1 MKKGRFSLVAHPW
14 LFMLVFLL
22 LTPVISTLAAIFLVY
37 VAKLPGEAPTFGFWL
52 NALYKSLMVFLVAPF
67 VLGYYRLSHS
77 YAAYLSEIRLTRW
90 QPALKLILLGVS
102 CWLILAL
109 CQVVCTFIYR
119 LSQGGAID
127 LAFLRSAFPLGS
139 EFPPQSFGWLN
150 STTSV
155 LEEIT
160 FRGLMLALF
169 LRFYTPPKAVLFT
182 ALGFGAFHLM
192 GLLDGAA
199 PVWVIGQVIWAAI
212 LGLCYGYITLKTGS
226 LLPAMLIH
234 FLCNLFIYPLTA
246 YVQDNASMLVVVLYG
261 VTLTMGVI
269 PAALMSLWAR
279 ALTSWWFEPRSLTV
293 KTSPTNE
300 GTTQIDEYQNVSQNF
315 Q

>member
-1 MKKGRFSLVAHPW
+1 MKKNRFTLVTHPW

-22 LTPVISTLAAIFLVY
+22 LTTVAGTLATIFLVY
-37 VAKLPGEAPTFGFWL
+37 VARLPGEAPTFGFWL

-67 VLGYYRLSHS
+67 VLGYNRLSHS

-90 QPALKLILLGVS
+90 QPALKLFLLGVS
-102 CWLILAL
+102 CWLIMAV
-109 CQVVCTFIYR
+109 CQVACTFIYR

-127 LAFLRSAFPLGS
+127 MAFLRSAFPLGS

-150 STTSV
+150 STTSI

-160 FRGLMLALF
+160 FRGMMLALF
-169 LRFYTPPKAVLFT
+169 LRFYPPPKAVLFS

-199 PVWVIGQVIWAAI
+199 PVWVVGMVIWAAI
-212 LGLCYGYITLKTGS
+212 LGVCYGYITLKTGS

-246 YVQDNASMLVVVLYG
+246 YMQDNASTLVVVLYG

-269 PAALMSLWAR
+269 PAALMLLWSR
-279 ALTSWWFEPRSLTV
+279 IFTSRWLEPRSLTERTLLSFERV
-293 KTSPTNE
+293 ETKNA
-300 GTTQIDEYQNVSQNF
+300 
-315 Q
+315 

>member
-1 MKKGRFSLVAHPW
+1 MKKSRFSRVAHPW

-22 LTPVISTLAAIFLVY
+22 LMQVIGTLAATFLVY
-37 VAKLPGEAPTFGFWL
+37 VAKLPSGAPTFGFWL
-52 NALYKSLMVFLVAPF
+52 NALYKSLMVFVIAPF
-67 VLGYYRLSHS
+67 VLGYNRLSHS

-127 LAFLRSAFPLGS
+127 LPFLRSAFPLGS

-150 STTSV
+150 STTSI

-160 FRGLMLALF
+160 FRGMMLALF
-169 LRFYTPPKAVLFT
+169 LRFYTPPKAVLFS
-182 ALGFGAFHLM
+182 ALGFGTSHLM

-199 PVWVIGQVIWAAI
+199 PVWVIGMVIWAAI
-212 LGLCYGYITLKTGS
+212 LGVCYGYITLKTGS
-226 LLPAMLIH
+226 LLPAILIH

-246 YVQDNASMLVVVLYG
+246 YVQDNASTLVVVLYG

-279 ALTSWWFEPRSLTV
+279 TFTSRWFEPRSLTD
-293 KTSPTNE
+293 SPTPILKRVETRNA
-300 GTTQIDEYQNVSQNF
+300 
-315 Q
+315 

>member
-1 MKKGRFSLVAHPW
+1 MKKNRFSLVAHPW

-22 LTPVISTLAAIFLVY
+22 LTPVAAYLSVIFLVY
-37 VAKLPGEAPTFGFWL
+37 IVKLPNQAPTFGFWL
-52 NALYKSLMVFLVAPF
+52 NVLYKSLMVFLVAPF

-77 YAAYLSEIRLTRW
+77 YAAYLSGIRLTRW

-109 CQVVCTFIYR
+109 CQVACTFIYR
-119 LSQGGAID
+119 LSQYGAID

-150 STTSV
+150 STTSI

-160 FRGLMLALF
+160 FRGMMLALF
-169 LRFYTPPKAVLFT
+169 LRFYPPPKAVLFS

-199 PVWVIGQVIWAAI
+199 PVWVVGMVIWAAI
-212 LGLCYGYITLKTGS
+212 LGVFYGYITLKTGS

-246 YVQDNASMLVVVLYG
+246 YMQDNASTLVVVLYG

-279 ALTSWWFEPRSLTV
+279 TFTSRWFEPRSLTD
-293 KTSPTNE
+293 KTTPFFERVETKNA
-300 GTTQIDEYQNVSQNF
+300 
-315 Q
+315 

>member
-1 MKKGRFSLVAHPW
+1 MKKNRFSLVAHPW

-22 LTPVISTLAAIFLVY
+22 LTPVAAYLSVIFLVY
-37 VAKLPGEAPTFGFWL
+37 VVKLPNQAPTFGFWL
-52 NALYKSLMVFLVAPF
+52 NVLYKSLMVFLVAPF
-67 VLGYYRLSHS
+67 VLGYYRLTHS
-77 YAAYLSEIRLTRW
+77 YTAYLSEIHLTCW

-109 CQVVCTFIYR
+109 CQVACTFIYR

-127 LAFLRSAFPLGS
+127 LTFLRSAFPLGS

-150 STTSV
+150 STTSI

-160 FRGLMLALF
+160 FRGMMLSLF
-169 LRFYTPPKAVLFT
+169 LRFYTPPKAVLFS
-182 ALGFGAFHLM
+182 ALGFGVFHLM

-199 PVWVIGQVIWAAI
+199 PVWVIGMVIWATI
-212 LGLCYGYITLKTGS
+212 LGVCYGYITLKTGS
-226 LLPAMLIH
+226 LLPAILIH

-246 YVQDNASMLVVVLYG
+246 YMQDNASTLVVVLYG

-269 PAALMSLWAR
+269 PAALMLLWTR
-279 ALTSWWFEPRSLTV
+279 IFTSRWLEPRSLTER
-293 KTSPTNE
+293 TSPSFDRVETKNA
-300 GTTQIDEYQNVSQNF
+300 
-315 Q
+315 

>member
-1 MKKGRFSLVAHPW
+1 MKKNQFTLVAHPW
-14 LFMLVFLL
+14 LFMLVFILL
-22 LTPVISTLAAIFLVY
+22 LPIATTLVVTFLLYIV
-37 VAKLPGEAPTFGFWL
+37 KLPGNAPTFGFWL

-127 LAFLRSAFPLGS
+127 LAFLGSAFPLGS

-150 STTSV
+150 STTSI

-160 FRGLMLALF
+160 FRGMMLALF

-182 ALGFGAFHLM
+182 ALGFGASHLLN
-192 GLLDGAA
+192 LLDGAE
-199 PVWVIGQVIWAAI
+199 PVWVIGMVIYAAV
-212 LGLCYGYITLKTGS
+212 LGVCYGYITLKTGS

-246 YVQDNASMLVVVLYG
+246 YVQDNASTLVVVLYG
-261 VTLTMGVI
+261 VTLTMGGI

-279 ALTSWWFEPRSLTV
+279 ALTSWWFEPRRLTD
-293 KTSPTNE
+293 KTSPSSE
-300 GTTQIDEYQNVSQNF
+300 GTTQKGEYQNVSQNL